1 MKETLREVQSVY
13 KSLDESS
20 ISHNPMM
27 QVKED
32 SLIQKIGDLK
42 HDDQRAS

>member
-1 MKETLREVQSVY
+1 MKETLREVNSAY

-27 QVKED
+27 QKED
-32 SLIQKIGDLK
+32 SLIQKRGDLK
-42 HDDQRAS
+42 HDDQRTS